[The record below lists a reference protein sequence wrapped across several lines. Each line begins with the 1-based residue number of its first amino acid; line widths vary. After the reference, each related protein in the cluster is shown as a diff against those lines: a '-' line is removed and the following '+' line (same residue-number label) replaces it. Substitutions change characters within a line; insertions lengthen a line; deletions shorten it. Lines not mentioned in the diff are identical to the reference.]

1 MFLNAMASSRAGLAP
16 TSGLWCFQNAAK
28 KTPDLGRP
36 GVFLSPEKSGLTG
49 WRRGAGAAVGVTA
62 GVGAVAEFDELT
74 GAAGVAAATA
84 GFGAA
89 AFGAA
94 GFSPLASSQR
104 QVLLLVWPLR
114 FSLQAWRRQ
123 AWQQV
128 WRRLLRQPVWPLVWL
143 QGFGS
148 GRFRRWLGSR
158 FSRRFGQWLGSGFGG
173 WFSRWFGGAV
183 FAATGAT
190 LAPVSFDLLGQ
201 GIDLAVQCLDFVAAR
216 YAQARMRCSGA
227 CRKRLPARPTCP
239 VHDLSRR

>member
-1 MFLNAMASSRAGLAP
+1 MLITPIPACSRWRCDNVFECDGLIASRARS

-62 GVGAVAEFDELT
+62 GVGAVAEFDALT

-143 QGFGS
+143 Q
-148 GRFRRWLGSR
+148 RVWQRP
-158 FSRRFGQWLGSGFGG
+158 FSP
-173 WFSRWFGGAV
+173 
-183 FAATGAT
+183 
-190 LAPVSFDLLGQ
+190 LAWQQV
-201 GIDLAVQCLDFVAAR
+201 
-216 YAQARMRCSGA
+216 
-227 CRKRLPARPTCP
+227 
-239 VHDLSRR
+239 